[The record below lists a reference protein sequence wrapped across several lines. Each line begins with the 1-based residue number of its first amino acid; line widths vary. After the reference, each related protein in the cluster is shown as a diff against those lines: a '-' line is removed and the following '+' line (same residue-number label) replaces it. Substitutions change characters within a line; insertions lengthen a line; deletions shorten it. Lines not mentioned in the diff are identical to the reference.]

1 MKNNDLKIA
10 SFASKNHEQAYKRY
24 ATKKKA
30 MAALKMIVVIVVS
43 LIVGFMIG
51 KNYVI
56 MNQCITTDDMQQG
69 EYISIL
75 DEHVNVYLYE

>member
-10 SFASKNHEQAYKRY
+10 SFASKNNEKAYRCY
-24 ATKKKA
+24 VAKKKT

-56 MNQCITTDDMQQG
+56 MNQCITSDDMQQG

-75 DEHVNVYLYE
+75 DEHVNVYWYE

>member
-10 SFASKNHEQAYKRY
+10 SFANKNNVNSYKHY
-24 ATKKKA
+24 VVKKKA
-30 MAALKMIVVIVVS
+30 MAALKMIVVIIVS
-43 LIVGFMIG
+43 LIIGFMIG
-51 KNYVI
+51 RNYVI

-75 DEHVNVYLYE
+75 DDHVNVYWYE

>member
-10 SFASKNHEQAYKRY
+10 EFANKNHEQAYKRY
-24 ATKKKA
+24 AAKKKA
-30 MAALKMIVVIVVS
+30 MTVLKMIVIIVVS

-56 MNQCITTDDMQQG
+56 MNQCITTDDMQQD

-75 DEHVNVYLYE
+75 DEDVNVYWYE

>member
-10 SFASKNHEQAYKRY
+10 SFASKNNEKAYKRY
-24 ATKKKA
+24 AAKKRA

-43 LIVGFMIG
+43 LIIGFMIG
-51 KNYVI
+51 KKYVI
-56 MNQCITTDDMQQG
+56 MNQCITSNDMQQG

-75 DEHVNVYLYE
+75 DEHVNVYWYE

>member
-10 SFASKNHEQAYKRY
+10 SFASKNNENAYKRY
-24 ATKKKA
+24 VAKKKA
-30 MAALKMIVVIVVS
+30 MEALKRTVVIVVS
-43 LIVGFMIG
+43 LIIGFMIG

-56 MNQCITTDDMQQG
+56 MNQCITSDDMQQG

-75 DEHVNVYLYE
+75 DNHVNVYWYE

>member
-1 MKNNDLKIA
+1 MENNDLKIA
-10 SFASKNHEQAYKRY
+10 SFANKNYEQAYKRY
-24 ATKKKA
+24 TAKKKA
-30 MAALKMIVVIVVS
+30 MAALKMTVVIIVS

-51 KNYVI
+51 KRYVI

-75 DEHVNVYLYE
+75 DNHVNVYLYE

>member
-1 MKNNDLKIA
+1 MKNDNLKIA
-10 SFASKNHEQAYKRY
+10 SFASKNNEKAYKRY
-24 ATKKKA
+24 ATKKRV
-30 MAALKMIVVIVVS
+30 MAALKMIIVIIVS
-43 LIVGFMIG
+43 LIIGFMIG

-75 DEHVNVYLYE
+75 DDNVNVYWYE

>member
-10 SFASKNHEQAYKRY
+10 SFASKNNEKAYKRY
-24 ATKKKA
+24 AAKKKA

>member
-1 MKNNDLKIA
+1 ME
-10 SFASKNHEQAYKRY
+10 S
-24 ATKKKA
+24 
-30 MAALKMIVVIVVS
+30 LKMIVVIVVS
-43 LIVGFMIG
+43 LIIGFMIG

-75 DEHVNVYLYE
+75 DDHVNVYLYE

>member
-1 MKNNDLKIA
+1 MENNDLKIA
-10 SFASKNHEQAYKRY
+10 SFASKNNEKAYKRY
-24 ATKKKA
+24 AAKKRA

-75 DEHVNVYLYE
+75 DDRVNVYLYE

>member
-10 SFASKNHEQAYKRY
+10 SFASKNNEKAYKRY
-24 ATKKKA
+24 AAKKKA
-30 MAALKMIVVIVVS
+30 MESLKMIVVIIVS
-43 LIVGFMIG
+43 LIIGFMIG
-51 KNYVI
+51 KKYVI

-75 DEHVNVYLYE
+75 DDDVNVYWYE

>member
-10 SFASKNHEQAYKRY
+10 SFASKNNEKAYKRY
-24 ATKKKA
+24 AAKKMA

-75 DEHVNVYLYE
+75 DNHVNVYWYE

>member
-10 SFASKNHEQAYKRY
+10 SFASKNNEKAYKRY
-24 ATKKKA
+24 AAKKKA
-30 MAALKMIVVIVVS
+30 MEALKMTVVIVIS
-43 LIVGFMIG
+43 LIIGFMIG

-75 DEHVNVYLYE
+75 DEHVNVYWYE

>member
-10 SFASKNHEQAYKRY
+10 SFASKNNENAYKRY
-24 ATKKKA
+24 AAKKKA
-30 MAALKMIVVIVVS
+30 MESLKMIVVIVVS
-43 LIVGFMIG
+43 LIIGFMIG

-56 MNQCITTDDMQQG
+56 MNQCITSDDMQQG

-75 DEHVNVYLYE
+75 DDHVNVYLYE

>member
-10 SFASKNHEQAYKRY
+10 SFASKNNENIYRRY
-24 ATKKKA
+24 AAKKKA
-30 MAALKMIVVIVVS
+30 MAALKMIVVIAIS
-43 LIVGFMIG
+43 LIIGFMIG

-75 DEHVNVYLYE
+75 DEHVNVYWYE

>member
-1 MKNNDLKIA
+1 MKNNDLNIA
-10 SFASKNHEQAYKRY
+10 SFASKNNENAYKRY
-24 ATKKKA
+24 VAKKKA

-43 LIVGFMIG
+43 LIIGFMIG

-75 DEHVNVYLYE
+75 DDDVNVYWYE

>member
-10 SFASKNHEQAYKRY
+10 SFASKNNEKACKRY
-24 ATKKKA
+24 AAKKKA
-30 MAALKMIVVIVVS
+30 MAALKMIVVIAIS
-43 LIVGFMIG
+43 LIIGFMIG

-56 MNQCITTDDMQQG
+56 MNQCITIDDMQQG

-75 DEHVNVYLYE
+75 DDHVNVYLYE

>member
-1 MKNNDLKIA
+1 MENNDLKIA
-10 SFASKNHEQAYKRY
+10 SFASKNNEKAYKRY
-24 ATKKKA
+24 AAKKKA
-30 MAALKMIVVIVVS
+30 MEALKMIIVIVVS
-43 LIVGFMIG
+43 LIIGFMIG

-75 DEHVNVYLYE
+75 DDDVNVYWYE

>member
-1 MKNNDLKIA
+1 MENNGLKIA
-10 SFASKNHEQAYKRY
+10 SFASKNNEKAYKRY
-24 ATKKKA
+24 AAKKRA

-56 MNQCITTDDMQQG
+56 MNQCITTDNMQQG

-75 DEHVNVYLYE
+75 DEHVNVYRYE